1 MRYYV
6 TIRDTTVEVDLEPD
20 GIQVNGKV
28 VKTDLV
34 RVEGTDIHSLLVNGV
49 SHRLVARREGQGSW
63 RLFLRGQML
72 EANVVDERTRA
83 IREMTGST
91 GEQSGPKPVRA
102 PMPGLVVKVAVEPGQ
117 EVEPGQGVVIVE
129 AMKMENELTSEAGGR
144 VATVHVTEGQAVDKD
159 DILIEFEAPDG
170 GE

>member
-20 GIQVNGKV
+20 SIQVDGKV
-28 VKTDLV
+28 VTTDLV

-102 PMPGLVVKVAVEPGQ
+102 PMPGLVVKVDVEPGQ

-129 AMKMENELTSEAGGR
+129 AMKMENELTSETGGR
-144 VATVHVTEGQAVDKD
+144 VATVHVTEGQVVDKD

>member
-6 TIRDTTVEVDLEPD
+6 TIRDTTVEVDLEPE
-20 GIQVNGKV
+20 GILVNGKAV
-28 VKTDLV
+28 ETDLV
-34 RVEGTDIHSLLVNGV
+34 RVEGTDIHSLLVDGV

-72 EANVVDERTRA
+72 EVGVVDERTRA

-91 GEQSGPKPVRA
+91 GGQSGPKPVRA
-102 PMPGLVVKVAVEPGQ
+102 PMPGLVVKVDVEPGQ

-129 AMKMENELTSEAGGR
+129 AMKMENELTSEVGGR

-159 DILIEFEAPDG
+159 DILIEFEAPDS